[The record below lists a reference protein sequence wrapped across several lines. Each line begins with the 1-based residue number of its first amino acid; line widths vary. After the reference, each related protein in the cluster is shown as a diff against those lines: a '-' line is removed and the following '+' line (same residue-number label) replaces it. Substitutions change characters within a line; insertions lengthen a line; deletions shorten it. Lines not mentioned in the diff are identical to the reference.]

1 MNILKGMFLIMLTA
15 AISKLHP
22 PHCGTD
28 QTGHC
33 AGPTPWQLA
42 FLMAGLGFLVVGAGG
57 IRPCN
62 LAFGADQFDPNTNS
76 GKRGINSFFN
86 WYYFTYTFASMIS
99 STIII
104 YVQDSISWALG
115 FAIPAFLML
124 LSCAFFFVASRLY
137 VKVNPEGSPFMSI
150 IQVTVAAIKKRRLK
164 QADDPR
170 SSLFNPVCTNSLNSH
185 LPYTDQFR

>member
-115 FAIPAFLML
+115 FAIPAFLMF

-150 IQVTVAAIKKRRLK
+150 IQVIVAAVKKRRLK